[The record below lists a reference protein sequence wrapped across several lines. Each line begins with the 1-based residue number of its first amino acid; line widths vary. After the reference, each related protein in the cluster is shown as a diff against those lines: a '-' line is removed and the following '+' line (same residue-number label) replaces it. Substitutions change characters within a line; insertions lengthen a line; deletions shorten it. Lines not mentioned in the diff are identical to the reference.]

1 MPQYLTVK
9 NTPVAATGVVGSAD
23 LPQTTVLSNY
33 RPQYYSRL
41 TSADPLN
48 SKRRYFK
55 LQFKVNGQSVPHSSS
70 CYNNGLKYVKIMPE
84 MLHKSLSFTVVC
96 CKIRTRDESSRSNR
110 HRNQHIF

>member
-9 NTPVAATGVVGSAD
+9 NTPVAATGVVG
-23 LPQTTVLSNY
+23 
-33 RPQYYSRL
+33 
-41 TSADPLN
+41 SADPLN

-110 HRNQHIF
+110 HRN